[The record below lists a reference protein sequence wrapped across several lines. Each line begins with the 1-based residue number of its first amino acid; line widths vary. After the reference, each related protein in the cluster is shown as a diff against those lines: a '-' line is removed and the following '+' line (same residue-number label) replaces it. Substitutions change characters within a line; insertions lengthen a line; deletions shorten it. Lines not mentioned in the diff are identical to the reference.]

1 MTVVLHALQYATAAG
16 FVLMAA
22 ITVRDWVRS
31 RDRSRGYLA
40 LAVGLLGLVSLM
52 AQLMPILRPPLSVA
66 VSELSVVAFM
76 LSGYALLLFRHS
88 LIPLSFKAR
97 ARVAALC
104 VAARLPIA
112 GLVFFANAPIWLALA
127 IVIPWIAVW

>member
-1 MTVVLHALQYATAAG
+1 M
-16 FVLMAA
+16 
-22 ITVRDWVRS
+22 
-31 RDRSRGYLA
+31 
-40 LAVGLLGLVSLM
+40 
-52 AQLMPILRPPLSVA
+52 A

-104 VAARLPIA
+104 VAATLPIA
-112 GLVFFANAPIWLALA
+112 VLVIFPNAPIWLALA
-127 IVIPWIAVW
+127 IVIPWIAVWIGAIAEPVVRFWLVSRDRISSSRNASRLPCASACITGSSGLRVWINTRPGLSPRPERPAT